1 MPLIIPKELPAYEA
15 LSQENV
21 FVMHR
26 ERARSQNI
34 RPLRIL
40 ILNLMP
46 TKIVTDTFHMSAV
59 SELVYNADL
68 PDLITVFS

>member
-1 MPLIIPKELPAYEA
+1 MPLIIPKELPAFDE
-15 LSQENV
+15 LSRENV

-26 ERARSQNI
+26 ERAQSQHI

-46 TKIVTDTFHMSAV
+46 TKIATRPSWPGCWPTARCRCRSPF
-59 SELVYNADL
+59 
-68 PDLITVFS
+68 

>member
-1 MPLIIPKELPAYEA
+1 MPLIIPKELPAFEA

-21 FVMHR
+21 CVMHR

-46 TKIVTDTFHMSAV
+46 T
-59 SELVYNADL
+59 
-68 PDLITVFS
+68 